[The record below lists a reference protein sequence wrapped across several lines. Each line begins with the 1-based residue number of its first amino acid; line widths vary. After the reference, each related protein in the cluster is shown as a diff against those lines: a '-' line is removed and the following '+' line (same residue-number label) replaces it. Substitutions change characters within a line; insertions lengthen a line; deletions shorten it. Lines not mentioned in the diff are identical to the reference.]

1 MKKNTAEI
9 VSRKESALAADAPG
23 TGTIKILLATFLAL
37 IVATLMLTIFILP
50 AEFNYDP
57 LGVGQKL
64 GIMGLSESA
73 PATETVHKEEINFHE
88 DVVSFELLPF
98 EFVEYK
104 YQLSQGSAM
113 LYSWTA
119 TDTVSF
125 DFHGEPEDGPEGFAE
140 SFNVGKDDHKN
151 GAFTAPFSGIHGWFW
166 ENRGADIV
174 TVKLTT
180 AGFYTATLEFRDGHV
195 KKGILSGAP

>member
-1 MKKNTAEI
+1 M
-9 VSRKESALAADAPG
+9 VSRKEFALAADAPE
-23 TGTIKILLATFLAL
+23 TSTMKILLATFFAL
-37 IVATLMLTIFILP
+37 IVAALILTIFILP

-73 PATETVHKEEINFHE
+73 PATETVHKEKINFHE
-88 DVVSFELLPF
+88 DEVSFELLPF

-104 YQLSQGSAM
+104 YQLSEGSVM
-113 LYSWTA
+113 LYSWT
-119 TDTVSF
+119 TSDTVSF

-140 SFNVGKDDHKN
+140 SFNVGKGDHNN

-180 AGFYTATLEFRDGHV
+180 AGFYTETLEFRDGHV
-195 KKGILSGAP
+195 KKEMLSDAP